1 MVTLYN
7 KEFVKFVLMF
17 AQRLLDIKRYD
28 EIIEIFSFVKTMNG
42 TVIEYDLLTEA
53 FLKSVCKDFAE

>member
-1 MVTLYN
+1 M
-7 KEFVKFVLMF
+7 MF